1 MLITILNG
9 IKICLMFVLCICVF
23 MNYIFILLDREDGY
37 FEYRV
42 VLFLNAIFLMLI
54 IIFLK
59 MF

>member
-37 FEYRV
+37 FESRV